1 VKRKAATKMEMK
13 NQKPPQRVE
22 APAAEKGKNEA
33 TFIFLHGY
41 GDDADG
47 WTSKLIHAHLLRIV
61 SKFPELAEIRMGQSN
76 GVSCHPHPLGSK
88 ISSFSLIALRFCLAK
103 FSSCV

>member
-1 VKRKAATKMEMK
+1 MK

-47 WTSKLIHAHLLRIV
+47 WTSKLVYVDLFEDC
-61 SKFPELAEIRMGQSN
+61 SKFPELAEVRI
-76 GVSCHPHPLGSK
+76 SK
-88 ISSFSLIALRFCLAK
+88 RYGFHLILIL
-103 FSSCV
+103 